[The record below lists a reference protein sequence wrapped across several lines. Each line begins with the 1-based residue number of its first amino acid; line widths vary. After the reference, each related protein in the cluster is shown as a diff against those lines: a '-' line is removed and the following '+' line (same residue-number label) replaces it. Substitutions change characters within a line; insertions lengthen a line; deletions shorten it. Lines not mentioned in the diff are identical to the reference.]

1 MIWFRIDERLVHGQI
16 IEAWLPYLKAAMLVI
31 ANDELPGNELSRQIM
46 LMAVPSRV
54 RAEFL
59 PLRALSS
66 FLASKTD
73 SRQNTLVLFAG
84 CVDARRAYELGTPMM
99 ICNIGNVHYAVGRR
113 RLCPHAALSVEDEN
127 SLRFLQ
133 NCGVTLDF
141 RSIPADKPEIRDW

>member
-16 IEAWLPYLKAAMLVI
+16 IEAWLPYLKAAMLII
-31 ANDELPGNELSRQIM
+31 ANDGLPGNELSRQIM

-54 RAEFL
+54 CVEFL
-59 PLRALSS
+59 PLRALSA
-66 FLASKTD
+66 FLVSKAD

-84 CVDARRAYELGTPMM
+84 CADARRAYELGAPMAV
-99 ICNIGNVHYAVGRR
+99 CNIGNIHYAAGRR
-113 RLCPHAALSVEDEN
+113 RLCPHAALSAEDEN

-133 NCGVTLDF
+133 DCGVVLDF